1 MDQVNQYK
9 EKATKTGKDLAQQG
23 RAKYESMQAK
33 RAADAMLHDL
43 GAASYA
49 EKSGRGGPNNGA
61 DIERITGKLEQH
73 EKDNGPID
81 LSISA

>member
-1 MDQVNQYK
+1 MNQYM
-9 EKATKTGKDLAQQG
+9 ERATAKGKDLAQKGQ
-23 RAKYESMQAK
+23 AQVKTMQAK

-61 DIERITGKLEQH
+61 DIDRIVGKLEQF

-81 LSISA
+81 LNISA